1 MTCEWQTTII
11 LSAFAWSV
19 ATSPALSHA
28 WSWKVPFFR
37 SDIDDR
43 RLLTDMDD
51 AGNLQSP
58 KLNLLIQQESKGLS
72 VDELATH
79 LTPFKVQRA
88 TVPACKTHLAALLQ
102 VLVLV
107 LVLVKQSGHM
117 DGSSRPKIGASKIL
131 PNLPKI

>member
-1 MTCEWQTTII
+1 
-11 LSAFAWSV
+11 
-19 ATSPALSHA
+19 
-28 WSWKVPFFR
+28 
-37 SDIDDR
+37 
-43 RLLTDMDD
+43 MDD

-58 KLNLLIQQESKGLS
+58 KLNLLSQQESKGLS

-107 LVLVKQSGHM
+107 LVKQSGHM

>member
-1 MTCEWQTTII
+1 
-11 LSAFAWSV
+11 
-19 ATSPALSHA
+19 
-28 WSWKVPFFR
+28 
-37 SDIDDR
+37 
-43 RLLTDMDD
+43 MDD

-58 KLNLLIQQESKGLS
+58 KLNLLSQQESKGLS

-79 LTPFKVQRA
+79 LTPLKVQRA

-107 LVLVKQSGHM
+107 KQSGHM
-117 DGSSRPKIGASKIL
+117 DGSSRPKVGASKIL